1 MIISPL
7 VLKLGMVRFATSL
20 LVVMLANVL
29 NRVLIVELQVS
40 ASVVTFSFAFQHL
53 MTPVGLAA
61 GYFSDTRAIW
71 GWRRLPY
78 IWGGMALALFVMPFF
93 PLWGRALAVAPHSWV
108 VLYQGV
114 LLFSLFGVGTT
125 VSATAIN
132 ALLVDQIPEAERGAA
147 LTLVW
152 IMTLAG
158 FIVGSSL
165 LQHLL
170 PLYNPAYLD
179 EVFGFVTF
187 LALLITLWG
196 TWGVEG
202 QGGVTQPQPP
212 SFPRLWPTLQLLA
225 GNGQA
230 LIFFAFLWA
239 SVFFLAIQSFII
251 TSYGGEVLE
260 LPVAETTRFGIYTS
274 YGILIG
280 MVGINLL
287 MRRWQSLG
295 DKTILAGGL
304 ILSSLAF
311 GLLSLTSFWPELSLG
326 IYSLWLLGL
335 ARGLFN
341 VGISYLTMSLAPAAC
356 SGVFMGLWNLV
367 SGLGLAGGEM
377 AGGILRDQGVQRLG
391 SVHWAYGLVFLL
403 EGVGLLSCLA
413 LLIPLNRERYWQ
425 RYTFL
430 VASRSNKPDNFT
442 EFAKI
447 TKNPEH
453 QR

>member
-1 MIISPL
+1 
-7 VLKLGMVRFATSL
+7 
-20 LVVMLANVL
+20 
-29 NRVLIVELQVS
+29 
-40 ASVVTFSFAFQHL
+40 
-53 MTPVGLAA
+53 
-61 GYFSDTRAIW
+61 
-71 GWRRLPY
+71 
-78 IWGGMALALFVMPFF
+78 
-93 PLWGRALAVAPHSWV
+93 
-108 VLYQGV
+108 
-114 LLFSLFGVGTT
+114 
-125 VSATAIN
+125 
-132 ALLVDQIPEAERGAA
+132 
-147 LTLVW
+147 
-152 IMTLAG
+152 
-158 FIVGSSL
+158 
-165 LQHLL
+165 
-170 PLYNPAYLD
+170 
-179 EVFGFVTF
+179 
-187 LALLITLWG
+187 
-196 TWGVEG
+196 
-202 QGGVTQPQPP
+202 
-212 SFPRLWPTLQLLA
+212 
-225 GNGQA
+225 
-230 LIFFAFLWA
+230 
-239 SVFFLAIQSFII
+239 
-251 TSYGGEVLE
+251 
-260 LPVAETTRFGIYTS
+260 
-274 YGILIG
+274 
-280 MVGINLL
+280 
-287 MRRWQSLG
+287 SLG